1 MDITFYPRG
10 GEVYI
15 CVGAIREWD
24 RGNILPPQCSNLFY
38 PLSNLYRHLT
48 TSQDKYI
55 FDSRMTLLRRL
66 TVN

>member
-1 MDITFYPRG
+1 M
-10 GEVYI
+10 YI

-38 PLSNLYRHLT
+38 PLSNLYRYLT